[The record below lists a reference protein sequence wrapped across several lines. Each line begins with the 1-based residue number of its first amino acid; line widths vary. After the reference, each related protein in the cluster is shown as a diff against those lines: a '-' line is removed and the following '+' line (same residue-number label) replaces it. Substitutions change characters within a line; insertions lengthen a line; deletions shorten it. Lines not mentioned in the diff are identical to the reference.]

1 MSAIPTQRVAIFI
14 SFSGQGGVEH
24 MVGKLAGG
32 FLEAGLSVDLV
43 LARAEGEH
51 LATVPDGV
59 RIVKL
64 NVRHTTQALPGLIRY
79 LKENQPDALLAAKER
94 AIRIA
99 ILARWLSGC
108 KMRLAGRLGTTVS
121 AALKDKSALRRW
133 TWFTGMRLFH
143 PRMDTVIAVSQGVKD
158 DIMAITGQP
167 DSHIRVIPNPVITP
181 ELYRKAAEPFR
192 HPWLDKPDIP
202 VIMGMGRLTR
212 QKGFP
217 DLIRAFARL
226 RQQQAARLIIIG
238 EGKDRDTLQ
247 ALAEELGVAADV
259 DLVGFM
265 QNPYPLVA
273 KASLFVLSSLWEG
286 SPNVLTEALAL
297 GRPVVA
303 TDCPSGPRE
312 ILEGGKFG
320 PLVAMGDIEALA
332 SAMRATLAHPLN
344 AATLQSAVTEYTVER
359 SSRRYLEALELTS
372 S

>member
-1 MSAIPTQRVAIFI
+1 MSDPSPKKRIAIFI

-32 FLEAGLSVDLV
+32 FLDAGLAVDLV

-51 LATVPDGV
+51 LATLPEGV

-64 NVRHTTQALPGLIRY
+64 GVRHTLLALPGLVRY
-79 LKENQPDALLAAKER
+79 LRTCQPDALLAAKER

-99 ILARWLSGC
+99 ILARWLSGS
-108 KMRLAGRLGTTVS
+108 KARLAGRLGTTVS

-133 TWFTGMRLFH
+133 FWYSGMKLFH
-143 PRMDTVIAVSQGVKD
+143 PCMDTVIAVSQGVKD
-158 DIMAITGQP
+158 DIRAITGLP
-167 DSHIRVIPNPVITP
+167 DDHIRVIPNPVITP
-181 ELYRKAAEPFR
+181 DLYQKAAEAVR
-192 HPWLDKPDIP
+192 HPWLETSDIP

-217 DLIRAFARL
+217 DLIRAFAQL
-226 RQQQAARLIIIG
+226 RQHIPARLILIG
-238 EGKDRDTLQ
+238 EGKDRGSLQ
-247 ALAEELGVAADV
+247 ELAETLGVAADV
-259 DLVGFM
+259 ELIGFR

-273 KASLFVLSSLWEG
+273 RASLFVLSSLWEG

-312 ILEGGKFG
+312 VLAGGQFG
-320 PLVAMGDIEALA
+320 PLVPVGDVAALA
-332 SAMRATLAHPLN
+332 QAMRATLEKPLD
-344 AATLQSAVTEYTVER
+344 ATTLQSAVTEYTVAR
-359 SSRRYLEALELTS
+359 SSRRYMDALGL
-372 S
+372 